1 MKLKTSLLRLAILT
15 LFSQTTLA
23 KSSDLLQPIVVAQPT
38 TCIGAAFSS
47 VGDDW
52 WRTITLRLT
61 NNCGKP
67 VDFQNT
73 TVTFVNGITLNTN
86 FWGEFNPLPYP
97 DNNLQ
102 LTSQPQTNGKFLA
115 SLNMHFP
122 AIPGTSTILP
132 ANGAISIIYGA
143 KTEAHVEGTTN
154 VYLGNLPS
162 TGQIQLTN
170 LTTKPDNVVQAYAM
184 VHIKMNGENISDV
197 QLPWNSAKTVAGL
210 IPGAYALSA
219 DSVSASNGI
228 NYQGTVTPATVN
240 VVENQTAQAQVA
252 YQKVE
257 QTGKIAIK
265 LQALPSELSGYT
277 SKPIV
282 MVNQSGGSSSK
293 PITLD
298 WNTTGVVSQLRSGAA
313 HTFSTPVINF
323 NNIKCS
329 PTFTPSTLTASEI
342 PPTTNLTYSCV
353 DVTKSRVILNIKGA
367 PTNLPSLRITF
378 TPNDQST
385 RTTQTVSLTN
395 GSGSGTVILTTGMIY
410 TLAADYVP
418 QYSAS
423 FLPQPLTASNS
434 ATVAITLTFT
444 GFKH

>member
-1 MKLKTSLLRLAILT
+1 MKLTNLLGLTILT
-15 LFSQTTLA
+15 LLSQTIFA
-23 KSSDLLQPIVVAQPT
+23 KSSDVLPPIVVAQPT

-47 VGDDW
+47 VGDNW

-73 TVTFVNGITLNTN
+73 TVTFVNGIPLNTN
-86 FWGEFNPLPYP
+86 FWGDFSPLPYP

-102 LTSQPQTNGKFLA
+102 ITSQPQTNGKFLT

-122 AIPGTSTILP
+122 TFPGSNTNLP
-132 ANGAISIIYGA
+132 ANSSIAIKYGA
-143 KTEAHVEGTTN
+143 RTDAHVEGTTK
-154 VYLGNLPS
+154 VYVGNLPS

-170 LTTKPDNVVQAYAM
+170 LTTKPDNVAQDYAM
-184 VHIKMNGENISDV
+184 VHIKTNGENISDV
-197 QLPWNSAKTVAGL
+197 QLPWMSAKTVAGL
-210 IPGAYALSA
+210 IPGVYALSA
-219 DSVSASNGI
+219 DTISASNGI
-228 NYQGTVTPATVN
+228 NYQGTVTPATVD
-240 VVENQTAQAQVA
+240 VIENQTAQAQVA
-252 YQKVE
+252 YQRVE

-277 SKPIV
+277 NNPTV

-298 WNTTGVVSQLRSGAA
+298 WNTTSIVSQLLNGAA
-313 HTFSTPVINF
+313 YTFSTPVINF

-342 PPTTNLTYSCV
+342 PSTTNLTYSCM

-367 PTNLPSLRITF
+367 PTSLPSLRITF

-385 RTTQTVSLTN
+385 RTTQTISLTN

-418 QYSAS
+418 QYSVS

-434 ATVAITLTFT
+434 ANVAITLSFM